1 MRLLYLRDRPL
12 VFKLLIFLGILVI
25 VPLTVVGIISYNKS
39 SAVLRQE
46 ASQSSWQII
55 EQVKSHIEYYIRDFE
70 IDSIKMLNQPDMK
83 RLLLMSNMEEVQQSG
98 IRKQIM
104 QLFKDTAYSRSDLSR
119 ITLILDDIMIFDTAG
134 VESAFSD
141 HALELEDWYQ
151 SVPPNG
157 DIRLVSRMLSW
168 GQRLEPVISIVK
180 KVTNP
185 QTLEPAG
192 MLIMDVNL
200 KRIQEIADK
209 VTVGRSGYL
218 SILDER
224 GRYVYHPDI
233 SMLGQISAIDKL
245 DELLQE
251 ESGYFQTGDEP
262 FYTFSRS
269 AYLNWHLVTI
279 MPSVELNQGVDY
291 IGDTIWV
298 TVVIALVAA
307 YLLAIGFAASIVGPI
322 RKLQFFMKRVKD
334 GDFAA
339 RVTVDSKDEIGYL
352 ANDFNQMVKTLQVL
366 MDEIYLSKLREADL
380 SLRQKETELKV
391 LQSQVNPHFLYN
403 SLETVR
409 GMALVHG
416 MGDIATLASSLA
428 KLLRYNLNNAA
439 PIVSLRDELVICELY
454 LKIQKF
460 RFENKLEYHLDIP
473 PWALDMG
480 IVKFSLQPIVENCV
494 IHGMEPNAESVTI
507 RIYATERA
515 DGCYEVA
522 IEDSGAGM
530 SPERLAFVQKDIREK
545 DLIDDGTHIG
555 IMNVHWRIRHLFG
568 EQYGLQV
575 DSRLGRGT
583 AVKVL
588 LPLLKAKDLP
598 QEGGKQN
605 V

>member
-1 MRLLYLRDRPL
+1 M
-12 VFKLLIFLGILVI
+12 I

-83 RLLLMSNMEEVQQSG
+83 RLLLMSNTEEVQQSG
-98 IRKQIM
+98 IRKPIM

-119 ITLILDDIMIFDTAG
+119 ITLILDGIMIFDTAG

-141 HALELEDWYQ
+141 HELENEEWYR
-151 SVPPNG
+151 SVPMNG
-157 DIRLVSRMLSW
+157 DIRLVSRLLNW
-168 GQRLEPVISIVK
+168 GERTEPVISIVK
-180 KVTNP
+180 QVINP

-218 SILDER
+218 SILDEQ

-233 SMLGQISAIDKL
+233 RMLGRTAVIHKL
-245 DELLQE
+245 DWLLQK

-269 AYLNWHLVTI
+269 AYLHWHMVTI
-279 MPSVELNQGVDY
+279 MPSEELNQGVEY
-291 IGDTIWV
+291 IGHTIWV
-298 TVVIALVAA
+298 TVCVALIAA
-307 YLLAIGFAASIVGPI
+307 YLFAIGFAASIVGPI
-322 RKLQFFMKRVKD
+322 RKLQFFMKRVKE

-339 RVTVDSKDEIGYL
+339 RVTVESKDEIGYL

-366 MDEIYLSKLREADL
+366 MDEIYSSKLREADL

-428 KLLRYNLNNAA
+428 KLLRYNLNNNA
-439 PIVSLRDELVICELY
+439 PIVSLREEVAICELY

-460 RFENKLEYHLDIP
+460 RFENKLEYQMDIP
-473 PWALDMG
+473 SWAMELG

-494 IHGMEPNAESVTI
+494 IHGMEPRAESVII
-507 RIYATERA
+507 RISASQRE
-515 DGCYEVA
+515 DGSYEVT

-530 SPERLAFVQKDIREK
+530 SPERLAFVQKDLRDKEV
-545 DLIDDGTHIG
+545 IDDGAHIG
-555 IMNVHWRIRHLFG
+555 IMNVHWRIRHLYG

-575 DSRLGRGT
+575 DSRQGVGT
-583 AVKVL
+583 TVKVL
-588 LPLLKAKDLP
+588 LPLLKEKDM
-598 QEGGKQN
+598 G
-605 V
+605 